1 MEWLVHVSGYL
12 RGRALQEWRL
22 LGRTLQQDYETA
34 ISALGSPLDLGRKS
48 IAAED
53 FRHSSQKSGE
63 CVPDFIRKLE
73 KTYQIANGKD
83 DLSQDTRDALLY
95 CQRYEGQCYDLMHSR
110 KELFTAAKREE
121 RRVAALK
128 RTPSPSRSSQEDRL
142 PPRDRDSASSVA
154 NLDISP

>member
-1 MEWLVHVSGYL
+1 M
-12 RGRALQEWRL
+12 
-22 LGRTLQQDYETA
+22 LGRTLQQDYEAA
-34 ISALGSPLDLGRKS
+34 ISALRSRLDPGSKTM
-48 IAAED
+48 AAQD
-53 FRHSSQKSGE
+53 FRHSAQKSGE

-83 DLSQDTRDALLY
+83 DLSQDTRDALLHS
-95 CQRYEGQCYDLMHSR
+95 QLYEGQCYDLMHSR
-110 KELFTAAKREE
+110 KELSTAAKREE

-128 RTPSPSRSSQEDRL
+128 RTPRPSRSSQEDCL